1 MRKAKQIQLTEQQR
15 TELNKLIKSGT
26 AQARV
31 LTRARIVLMASK
43 GETNQHIARSLD
55 TSERTVI
62 RIRQRFIQE
71 GMQALYERPRPGR
84 VPIITGDIEA
94 KLVTLACSTPPQG
107 RGRWTLQLLADKMVE
122 LGYVQSISDVG
133 VMKRLKKIGLDL
145 GASRVGAYPFLTN
158 PTLQPSS

>member
-1 MRKAKQIQLTEQQR
+1 MRRAKQIQLTEEQR
-15 TELNKLIKSGT
+15 SELNKLIKSGT
-26 AQARV
+26 TQARV

-43 GETNQHIARSLD
+43 GESNLQIASLLD
-55 TSERTVI
+55 ASERTVI
-62 RIRQRFIQE
+62 RIRQRFMQE
-71 GMQALYERPRPGR
+71 GMQALYERQRPGR

-133 VMKRLKKIGLDL
+133 VMKRLKKQ
-145 GASRVGAYPFLTN
+145 A
-158 PTLQPSS
+158 